1 VLVQTKDPRGE
12 SIAGEDGPPADL
24 DALFLRVYDQLRR
37 MAAALMRSQPPD
49 HTLQPTSLVH
59 EAYLKLSRHDELAG
73 IDRAHVLALAARAMR
88 QVLVDHARAHRR
100 DKRGGAGRLR
110 VTLAEGM
117 TAAEPDW
124 DVIALDQALDRLAQL
139 DPQQVKIVELRFL
152 AGLSVEEVAGLLG
165 ISTATVKRD
174 TAVARAWLF
183 RELQQA
189 MAGRGR

>member
-1 VLVQTKDPRGE
+1 VLVQIKGSRGE
-12 SIAGEDGPPADL
+12 SIAGEDGPPAEL

-88 QVLVDHARAHRR
+88 QILVDHARAHRR
-100 DKRGGAGRLR
+100 DKRGGGRLR

-117 TAAEPDW
+117 AAAAPAW
-124 DVIALDQALDRLAQL
+124 DVIALDQALGRLAQL
-139 DPQQVKIVELRFL
+139 DPQQVRIVELRFL
-152 AGLSVEEVAGLLG
+152 AGLSVEEVAELLG

-183 RELQQA
+183 RELRQA
-189 MAGRGR
+189 TAGRER

>member
-1 VLVQTKDPRGE
+1 MQTKDPRGE

-152 AGLSVEEVAGLLG
+152 AGLSVEEVGGLLG

-183 RELQQA
+183 RELRQA
-189 MAGRGR
+189 TAGRGR

>member
-1 VLVQTKDPRGE
+1 MQSKDSRGE
-12 SIAGEDGPPADL
+12 IIAAEDGPPADL

-59 EAYLKLSRHDELAG
+59 EAYLKLSRHDELTEL
-73 IDRAHVLALAARAMR
+73 DRAHVLALAARAMR

-117 TAAEPDW
+117 TAAEPAW

-139 DPQQVKIVELRFL
+139 DAQQVKIVELRFL
-152 AGLSVEEVAGLLG
+152 AGLSVEEVAALLG

-183 RELQQA
+183 RELRQTT
-189 MAGRGR
+189 AGRGR

>member
-1 VLVQTKDPRGE
+1 MQTKSSRGE
-12 SIAGEDGPPADL
+12 SIAGEDGPPAEL

-59 EAYLKLSRHDELAG
+59 EAYLKLSRHGELAG

-183 RELQQA
+183 RELRQA
-189 MAGRGR
+189 TAGRGR

>member
-1 VLVQTKDPRGE
+1 MQTKDPRGE

-49 HTLQPTSLVH
+49 HPLQPTSLVH

-152 AGLSVEEVAGLLG
+152 AGLSVEEVGGLLG

-183 RELQQA
+183 RELRQA
-189 MAGRGR
+189 TAGRGR

>member
-1 VLVQTKDPRGE
+1 VQSKDSRGE
-12 SIAGEDGPPADL
+12 IIAAEDGPPADL

-59 EAYLKLSRHDELAG
+59 EAYLKLSRHDELTEL
-73 IDRAHVLALAARAMR
+73 DRAHVLALAARAMR

-117 TAAEPDW
+117 TAAEPAW

-139 DPQQVKIVELRFL
+139 DAQQVKIVELRFL
-152 AGLSVEEVAGLLG
+152 AGLSVEEVAALLG

-183 RELQQA
+183 RELRQTT
-189 MAGRGR
+189 AGRGR